1 MSDELK
7 QMSLPWDEPAVEDT
21 IEDTIG
27 GSIIAHVK
35 AVESAESEPEPA
47 LVSGQVSEPVA
58 AVEIATSTLSS
69 ATIEQVRE
77 ACENRTGLVD
87 LNEETPAD
95 AMLSA
100 MATMQEMPID
110 SATADDEYGFDT
122 YPIAGDQRS
131 EEEHSLV
138 MAEDSAEFG
147 TVAVLD
153 EEPAQAGEVL
163 ISDGIASFTA
173 VDFTAAEA
181 ETAEFPNPLSAEEE
195 TVVQFAE
202 HTEPVPAEA
211 DLERP
216 KLKLVAKPTAP
227 TVADPEI
234 SAEDSSAI
242 ELSDQPLGD
251 PAEPTQVEFSTFGEA
266 PESAPVEVVATEPIA
281 EAPDSFEPAAVIEPP
296 PEQPIF
302 AVDDVPAP
310 ETLLPIEDKKSVG
323 RTFLEARE
331 RLQLSISE
339 VAEATRIRSDYIV
352 ALEQDAIACTPLAP
366 VYVKSYIKSLCRH
379 YDLRVDTL
387 VDEYARTVP
396 REQLAIRNVARA
408 DSSGPA
414 PEPEEHMSIALK
426 WSMTALLVLITVCT
440 VAFFVVDRDIPP
452 VHTEVTQAQP
462 LQEDDLNRFIAPS
475 ELPLTELPV
484 PGE

>member
-7 QMSLPWDEPAVEDT
+7 QMSLPWDEPAVV
-21 IEDTIG
+21 DTIG

-35 AVESAESEPEPA
+35 VVESAESEPEPA
-47 LVSGQVSEPVA
+47 LVSEQVSEPVA

-69 ATIEQVRE
+69 STIEQVRE
-77 ACENRTGLVD
+77 ACENRTDLVD

-100 MATMQEMPID
+100 MATMQEMPIA
-110 SATADDEYGFDT
+110 SAAADDEYGFDA

-163 ISDGIASFTA
+163 ISADIAPFTA

-181 ETAEFPNPLSAEEE
+181 EPAEFRNPLSAEEE
-195 TVVQFAE
+195 TAVQFAE

-216 KLKLVAKPTAP
+216 KLKLVAKPAAP
-227 TVADPEI
+227 TAADPEM

-251 PAEPTQVEFSTFGEA
+251 LAEPA
-266 PESAPVEVVATEPIA
+266 PAEVVAAEPIA

-310 ETLLPIEDKKSVG
+310 ETMLPIEDKKSVG

-396 REQLAIRNVARA
+396 REQLAIRNVARG
-408 DSSGPA
+408 DSSGPT
-414 PEPEEHMSIALK
+414 PESEEHMSIALK